1 MPTRLHDRTAP
12 IVIPSGYRLYVLPPR
27 TPDVDSELYV
37 GKIIPIDDRGY
48 SAEAIRKI
56 YLEENKVTEIAPG
69 VYDVPRSEGFVD
81 SAKLDEYIWAW
92 LHDTYDFVE
101 ACDWSPFMYPEG
113 GK

>member
-1 MPTRLHDRTAP
+1 MSTQLHDRTAP
-12 IVIPSGYRLYVLPPR
+12 IVIPDGYRLYVLPPR

-48 SAEAIRKI
+48 SKEAIRDT
-56 YLEENKVTEIAPG
+56 YVEENEVTEIAPG
-69 VYDVPRSEGFVD
+69 VYYLPRIASYFD
-81 SAKLDEYIWAW
+81 SAELDEYIWAW

-101 ACDWSPFMYPEG
+101 ACDWSPFMYAEG